1 MKEKLARQ
9 KKLSKSTSD
18 TSEAHSYSSPF
29 VSTSNS
35 ASLQVCEICERPGHD
50 IFSCN
55 LLKAEVLN
63 TNNSGPSLDLFCAD
77 CESHGHAALDCPHS
91 LEVF

>member
-9 KKLSKSTSD
+9 KKLSKSTTD
-18 TSEAHSYSSPF
+18 TLIADAHGSS
-29 VSTSNS
+29 SINISNS
-35 ASLQVCEICERPGHD
+35 ASWQVCEICERPGHD

-55 LLKAEVLN
+55 LLKAEVPN
-63 TNNSGPSLDLFCAD
+63 TKSGQLLDLFCAD
-77 CESHGHAALDCPHS
+77 CESHGHAAQDCPHS

>member
-9 KKLSKSTSD
+9 KKLSKSTPD
-18 TSEAHSYSSPF
+18 TLEAHPHGGPF
-29 VSTSNS
+29 VGS

-55 LLKAEVLN
+55 LLKAEVPN
-63 TNNSGPSLDLFCAD
+63 TNKSGPSLDLFCAD
-77 CESHGHAALDCPHS
+77 CESHGHAAPDCPHS